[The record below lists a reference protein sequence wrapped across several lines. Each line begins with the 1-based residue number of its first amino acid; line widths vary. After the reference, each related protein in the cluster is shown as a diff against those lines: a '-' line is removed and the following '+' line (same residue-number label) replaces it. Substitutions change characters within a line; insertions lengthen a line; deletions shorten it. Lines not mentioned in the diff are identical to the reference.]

1 MQILSDHTS
10 SQKPPFADVFQNTRF
25 FIRNFFLRKWALKNT
40 KTLKIVSATFLLV
53 RFLSLNESTCQ
64 TRKNVFYFTL
74 KGLFVLEKIKF

>member
-10 SQKPPFADVFQNTRF
+10 SRKPPFADVFQNTRF

-53 RFLSLNESTCQ
+53 RFLSLNDSTCQ